1 MKNRAMTLVELLLA
15 LALLSA
21 LTVASVSWTTS
32 TVRASALHGSRASW
46 ESGAARVLE
55 QIDRMLLVEDQYLR
69 ESGRD
74 RWRIAVE
81 NGGLLVRTRAT
92 VSAGGSVRV
101 CATARLLIEGRVLTI
116 EYLDGAGIVLATRPL
131 LGEVR
136 ALAAEFEPLEDLG
149 HRVAVRLTH
158 QDGGIVERTWRVARE
173 DVR

>member
-1 MKNRAMTLVELLLA
+1 MTLVEVLLA

-32 TVRASALHGSRASW
+32 TVRASAVHGSHASW
-46 ESGAARVLE
+46 DSGAARVLE
-55 QIDRMLLVEDQYLR
+55 QIDRMLLIEGQHLR

-74 RWRIAVE
+74 RWRIAAE

-92 VSAGGSVRV
+92 IAAIGSVRV

-116 EYLDGAGIVLATRPL
+116 EYLDGAGAVLATRPL

-136 ALAAEFEPLEDLG
+136 ALAAEFEPLEDPD
-149 HRVAVRLTH
+149 HRVTVRLTH
-158 QDGGIVERTWRVARE
+158 RDGRIVERTWQMAQE